1 MKQVVNVVFALVLV
15 ILSGLWAYGYF
26 PADSAQVQNLI
37 DQAEGD
43 VEIAKLVNDLFKE
56 HPAPTNRQVSLVRH
70 QIEALLVNQKAKN
83 FIASSGE
90 SRVLDVAIPEAQPE
104 IDSFGEMS
112 TAGRVLV
119 GLFGFWAFVFL
130 MKRFRYMR
138 DQG

>member
-1 MKQVVNVVFALVLV
+1 MKQIVNVALALVLFV
-15 ILSGLWAYGYF
+15 LSGLWVYGYL

-43 VEIAKLVNDLFKE
+43 DDIAKLVNDLFEE
-56 HPAPTNRQVSLVRH
+56 HPTPTNRQVSLVRN
-70 QIEALLVNQKAKN
+70 QIEALLVNQKTQK
-83 FIASSGE
+83 FIAYSGE
-90 SRVLDVAIPEAQPE
+90 SRALDVAIPEAQPE
-104 IDSFGEMS
+104 IDTFGQMS

-119 GLFGFWAFVFL
+119 GLCGFWAFVYL